1 MRRLLPDPDSGPL
14 DVAEL
19 IAGLALGDRAP
30 ADRPYT
36 VANFIESVDGRAS
49 FDGRSSA
56 LGDDGDKQVFRA
68 LRSVCDVVLAGTG
81 TLAAEH
87 YGRLVRDAAV
97 QTARERHG
105 LPTQPL
111 LCTLTRAGR
120 VSREI
125 PLLADR
131 DARVIVYSGAAIDFG
146 DVAASVEVVTVD
158 PAQLTVSWAL
168 CDLRARHAARLVLCE
183 GGPTLLGQLIEQR
196 AVDELFLTLAGKLAG
211 GAGPGIVA
219 GLQLTDPL
227 AVSLLWLLE
236 QDGSLFLRY
245 RLG

>member
-1 MRRLLPDPDSGPL
+1 
-14 DVAEL
+14 
-19 IAGLALGDRAP
+19 
-30 ADRPYT
+30 
-36 VANFIESVDGRAS
+36 
-49 FDGRSSA
+49 
-56 LGDDGDKQVFRA
+56 
-68 LRSVCDVVLAGTG
+68 
-81 TLAAEH
+81 
-87 YGRLVRDAAV
+87 
-97 QTARERHG
+97 
-105 LPTQPL
+105 
-111 LCTLTRAGR
+111 
-120 VSREI
+120 
-125 PLLADR
+125 
-131 DARVIVYSGAAIDFG
+131 
-146 DVAASVEVVTVD
+146 VTVD

-183 GGPTLLGQLIEQR
+183 GGPTLLGQLIEQH